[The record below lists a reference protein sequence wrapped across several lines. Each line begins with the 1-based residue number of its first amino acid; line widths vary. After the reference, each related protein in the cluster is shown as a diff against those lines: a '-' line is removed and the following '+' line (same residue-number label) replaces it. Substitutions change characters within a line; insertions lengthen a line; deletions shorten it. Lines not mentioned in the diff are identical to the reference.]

1 MKDSNTKDNERENMS
16 HTIMPVRLGQI
27 LTGKVVAVRYN
38 GFGVV
43 MLNDYP
49 IHMAN
54 AFTDE
59 TVKFEITQVNR
70 KFARAEVVG
79 IVDPSSDR
87 VEMGKDYLLDV
98 GIAPYVNLRYEAQLK
113 LKQAQVKKIYTA
125 AGIAANIAPTIGM
138 KNPIQYRNKTVVPI
152 KNDGEKLVTG
162 FIKRRTPGEILPLT
176 DYYVND
182 PVIDQTIATV
192 RDILNQ
198 HHVTVFNDE
207 TQQGELRYIMVRRGY
222 YSHELMVVL
231 VSQTANIKDETD
243 IAQEIVDVVPGIHSV
258 VLNHNPRSLHLLMSG
273 NNRTLWGEDVIHD
286 TLLGIEFEIG
296 PNSFYQVNPQTTEV
310 LYALAA
316 KKAELKLTDTIIDAY
331 SGIGTIGLTVANQVK
346 QVLGVEVIARAV
358 IDAQK
363 NVANNNVK
371 NASFVTADAPEQMR
385 KWQQAGIKAD
395 VIFVDP
401 PRRGLTNELL
411 DAVAEIRPKRFV
423 YVSCNPETMA
433 RDAKYLIEK
442 DFHIKGD
449 VQPLDQFPQTAH
461 VEVVTVFEPN
471 N

>member
-1 MKDSNTKDNERENMS
+1 MS
-16 HTIMPVRLGQI
+16 HTIMPVRLGQK
-27 LTGKVVAVRYN
+27 LTGQVIDVLYN

-54 AFTDE
+54 AFPDE
-59 TVKFEITQVNR
+59 TVTFEITQVNR
-70 KFARAEVVG
+70 KFARAEVIDV
-79 IVDPSSDR
+79 VDPSPDR
-87 VEMGKDYLLDV
+87 LEAGKDYLLDV
-98 GIAPYVNLRYEAQLK
+98 GIAPYINLRYEAQLK
-113 LKQAQVKKIYTA
+113 LKQFQVEKFYAA
-125 AGIAANIAPTIGM
+125 AGIDANVAPTIGM
-138 KNPIQYRNKTVVPI
+138 ENPTHYRNKTVVPI
-152 KNDGEKLVTG
+152 KRDGDKLVTG
-162 FIKRRTPGEILPLT
+162 FIKRRTPGDILPLS

-182 PVIDQTIATV
+182 PVIDQTIGTV
-192 RDILNQ
+192 RDILNT
-198 HHVTVFNDE
+198 HHISVFSDE
-207 TQQGELRYIMVRRGY
+207 TQQGEMRYIMVRRGY

-231 VSQTANIKDETD
+231 VAQTATIKDEMA
-243 IAQEIVDVVPGIHSV
+243 IANEIAAVVPGIRSV
-258 VLNHNPRSLHLLMSG
+258 VLNHNPRALHLLMSG
-273 NNRTLWGEDVIHD
+273 DNRTLWGADAIHD

-316 KKAELKLTDTIIDAY
+316 RKAELKPTDTVIDAY
-331 SGIGTIGLTVANQVK
+331 SGIGTIGLTVASQVK
-346 QVLGVEVIARAV
+346 QVLGVEVIERAV

-363 NVANNNVK
+363 NVMNNQVK
-371 NASFVTADAPEQMR
+371 NATFITADAPAQMHQ
-385 KWQQAGIKAD
+385 WQQEGLHAN

-411 DAVAEIRPKRFV
+411 DAVTEMRPDRFV
-423 YVSCNPETMA
+423 YVSCNPATMA
-433 RDAKYLIEK
+433 RDAKYLIEQG
-442 DFHIKGD
+442 FHIKGD

>member
-1 MKDSNTKDNERENMS
+1 MS

-162 FIKRRTPGEILPLT
+162 FIKQRTPGEILPLT

>member
-1 MKDSNTKDNERENMS
+1 MS
-16 HTIMPVRLGQI
+16 HTIMPVRLGQK
-27 LTGKVVAVRYN
+27 LTGQVIDVLYN

-54 AFTDE
+54 AFPDE
-59 TVKFEITQVNR
+59 TVTFEITQVNR
-70 KFARAEVVG
+70 KFARAEVIDV
-79 IVDPSSDR
+79 VDPSPDR
-87 VEMGKDYLLDV
+87 LEAGKDYLLDV
-98 GIAPYVNLRYEAQLK
+98 GIAPYINLRYEAQLK
-113 LKQAQVKKIYTA
+113 LKQFQVEKFYAA
-125 AGIAANIAPTIGM
+125 AGIDANIAPTIGM
-138 KNPIQYRNKTVVPI
+138 ENPTHYRNKTVVPI
-152 KNDGEKLVTG
+152 KRDGDKLVTG
-162 FIKRRTPGEILPLT
+162 FIKRRTPGEILPLS

-182 PVIDQTIATV
+182 PVIDQTIGTV
-192 RDILNQ
+192 RDILNA
-198 HHVTVFNDE
+198 HHISVFSDE
-207 TQQGELRYIMVRRGY
+207 TQQGEMRYIMVRRGY

-231 VSQTANIKDETD
+231 VAQTATIKDEMA
-243 IAQEIVDVVPGIHSV
+243 IANEIAAVVPGIRSV
-258 VLNHNPRSLHLLMSG
+258 VLNHNPRALHLLMSG
-273 NNRTLWGEDVIHD
+273 DNRTLWGADAIHD

-316 KKAELKLTDTIIDAY
+316 RKAELKPTDTVIDAY
-331 SGIGTIGLTVANQVK
+331 SGIGTIGLTVASQVK
-346 QVLGVEVIARAV
+346 QVLGVEVIERAV

-363 NVANNNVK
+363 NVMNNQVK
-371 NASFVTADAPEQMR
+371 NATFITADAPAQMHR
-385 KWQQAGIKAD
+385 WQQEGLHAN

-411 DAVAEIRPKRFV
+411 DAVTEMRPDRFV
-423 YVSCNPETMA
+423 YVSCNPATMA
-433 RDAKYLIEK
+433 RDAKYLIEQG
-442 DFHIKGD
+442 FHIKGD

>member
-1 MKDSNTKDNERENMS
+1 MS
-16 HTIMPVRLGQI
+16 HTIMPVRLGQK
-27 LTGKVVAVRYN
+27 LTGQVIDVLYN

-54 AFTDE
+54 AFPDE
-59 TVKFEITQVNR
+59 TVTFEITQVNR
-70 KFARAEVVG
+70 KFARAEVIDV
-79 IVDPSSDR
+79 VDPSLDR
-87 VEMGKDYLLDV
+87 LEAGKDYLLDV
-98 GIAPYVNLRYEAQLK
+98 GIAPYINLRYEAQLK
-113 LKQAQVKKIYTA
+113 LKQFQVEKFYAA
-125 AGIAANIAPTIGM
+125 AGIDANIAPTIGM
-138 KNPIQYRNKTVVPI
+138 ENPTHYRNKTVVPI
-152 KNDGEKLVTG
+152 KRDGDKLVTG
-162 FIKRRTPGEILPLT
+162 FIKRRTPGEILPLS

-182 PVIDQTIATV
+182 PVIDQTIGTV
-192 RDILNQ
+192 RDILNA
-198 HHVTVFNDE
+198 HHISVFSDE
-207 TQQGELRYIMVRRGY
+207 TQQGEMRYIMVRRGY

-231 VSQTANIKDETD
+231 VAQTATIKDEMA
-243 IAQEIVDVVPGIHSV
+243 IANEIAAVVPGIRSV
-258 VLNHNPRSLHLLMSG
+258 VLNHNPRALHLLMSG
-273 NNRTLWGEDVIHD
+273 DNRTLWGSDAIHD

-316 KKAELKLTDTIIDAY
+316 RKAELKSTDTVIDAY
-331 SGIGTIGLTVANQVK
+331 SGIGTIGLTVASQVK
-346 QVLGVEVIARAV
+346 RVLGVEVIERAV

-363 NVANNNVK
+363 NVMNNQVK
-371 NASFVTADAPEQMR
+371 NATFITADAPAQMHR
-385 KWQQAGIKAD
+385 WQQERLHAN

-411 DAVAEIRPKRFV
+411 DAVTEMRPDRFV
-423 YVSCNPETMA
+423 YVSCNPATMA
-433 RDAKYLIEK
+433 RDAKYLIEQG
-442 DFHIKGD
+442 FHIKGD